1 MRSQPAGFSGASAP
15 GIQNFAN
22 VLLASPARRPST
34 NTPSRRPPS
43 AGAPRKH
50 CNCKNSRC
58 LKLYCECFASGRYCD
73 GCNCVNCCNNRENE
87 SVRQS
92 AVEAILERNPNAFR
106 PKIQE
111 EAHHV
116 QVPTP
121 RHNKGCNCKKSG
133 CLKKYCECFQAG
145 IFCSDNCKCID
156 CKNFEGSDARDAV
169 MSTQPHDA
177 KTGPMSPAPSKRLR
191 LGQPDG
197 SDALLASSKPSMLGG
212 ASPLMSPAGQAALA
226 SGRLPPLPTAP
237 QGSALR
243 EIITS
248 MVARG
253 GVEEMCSLLLLV
265 AQEEAERIHRDAHAD
280 TSEASGGNAEEQQ
293 DTLDDKVYAAQEAA
307 ILTEYHLVLQK
318 ILSRTQD
325 RARDMAVEQQ
335 RALAQQQLLQQRQA
349 SSGAMSSLGPHRRL
363 AGSPQGSAGHP
374 QEPGLG
380 ERSSSGTLMQ
390 RASSGAAGTPAEPGL
405 HRLAASS
412 HPGQPPP
419 SPGPTIAD
427 GETGKP
433 PGIAPPGNL
442 SSSTAMP
449 GRLPAATEPLEHQ
462 VGGMYIPQGSLLQL
476 QQQQQQRQSQ
486 ALQDPLRRGN
496 LNPYQVNPPTANPS
510 LGHPALGLP
519 VRGHPPLHS
528 NNGLQPA
535 FPQHAPQLGLGS
547 GSTRPMP
554 LSSLPHRTAQISH
567 HQLQQQH
574 QLQQLGSLVT
584 PLLSAAGGDS
594 KDLLG
599 PMLDGLLSAGYPTH
613 SLQPPAGSI
622 AQPLGPTAAHTHRG
636 VTPQL
641 PPTLGGLSSL
651 AGLQSRPMT
660 SQQLSAAGVPSWQQL
675 NLGQGIGS
683 VKPLGDVLHWT
694 SGPPREPAGSPP
706 LASSDPNNSLT
717 PSELLGLAELVSGAE
732 PFSAEGEASGAASSS
747 AGKYGPL
754 LKAPAWVPRWIQS
767 LMNVNIPTADVEAG
781 VLWDK
786 EVLVQE
792 VVAVED
798 MLSEQRPVLAN
809 LRWLQLLLDRDPS
822 LQEALKKMCKIRLS
836 RARGDRDLDILY
848 LPVAVAILQVPGESS
863 CEDICGFIR
872 QGEDLKR
879 QVPVEL
885 KGAFNWVRH
894 AQSNGLQENKAG
906 LGKVYK
912 STKVHCLG
920 VCSSSRAVTTGLYM
934 ARCQSVW
941 ILKMEWLQDGAAW
954 ALQKCSVAP
963 QFPVKG
969 MQPTEYIAD
978 YVGDAVHR
986 VAAMATINLQDFM
999 LAANGIV
1006 SGAGP
1011 DLQFIAL
1018 EPFADRVISHRDIQ
1032 ESTRL
1037 LELVHQ
1043 AFTAVEALHESMV
1056 LHCEIKPDNILLSCT
1071 GMILLNDNDIVCTTG
1086 VADVVKPSELAQSSP
1101 KPASQLSTVIITGA
1115 TSGLGLAATKALVKT
1130 GQWHVVMAV
1139 RDFSK
1144 AELVAKRGGFPK
1156 DSYSIMHCDLASL
1169 RSVRQFVE
1177 NFRTSGR
1184 PLDAL
1189 VCNAAV
1195 YLPTDKEPTY
1205 TADGLELSMV
1215 ANHLGHFLA
1224 ANLLL
1229 QDLKERNSKRAGQNG
1244 SAGPAP
1250 RLIIVGS
1257 ITGNSNTVAG
1267 NVPPKA
1273 DLGQLQGLEAATAGG
1288 SESPMIDGGT
1298 WDGAKAYKDSKV
1310 CNMLTMGEMHRRFH
1324 EDTGVVFSSLYPGCI
1339 AETGLFRNHYKLFRT
1354 LFPPFQKYITK
1365 GYVSEEEAGK
1375 RLAQVVSDPAL
1386 DKSGSYWS
1394 WSADS
1399 KSFENNLSD
1408 EASNR
1413 SKAEKLWKLSEQL
1426 CGLP

>member
-1 MRSQPAGFSGASAP
+1 MSGPEPPQTTALQSVEGISNSSKLPPALQPQLGPDAALVHSQPAPFAQQSHAGPNNSQTRNPPAGFSQLPQQAADTAQLRGPLAAFAQQSQQGADAARLQDQFASLGQMPQQGSDVAHMQAHPAVLGQLTQHSAELPPMRTQSAATAQQQQQQPAADSAQMRSQPAGFSGASAP

-732 PFSAEGEASGAASSS
+732 PFSAEGE
-747 AGKYGPL
+747 
-754 LKAPAWVPRWIQS
+754 
-767 LMNVNIPTADVEAG
+767 
-781 VLWDK
+781 
-786 EVLVQE
+786 
-792 VVAVED
+792 
-798 MLSEQRPVLAN
+798 
-809 LRWLQLLLDRDPS
+809 
-822 LQEALKKMCKIRLS
+822 
-836 RARGDRDLDILY
+836 
-848 LPVAVAILQVPGESS
+848 
-863 CEDICGFIR
+863 
-872 QGEDLKR
+872 
-879 QVPVEL
+879 
-885 KGAFNWVRH
+885 NWVRDSRKH
-894 AQSNGLQENKAG
+894 ASCTLLGAWSMADPIKEAQGLLLAELK
-906 LGKVYK
+906 K
-912 STKVHCLG
+912 S
-920 VCSSSRAVTTGLYM
+920 
-934 ARCQSVW
+934 Q
-941 ILKMEWLQDGAAW
+941 
-954 ALQKCSVAP
+954 
-963 QFPVKG
+963 
-969 MQPTEYIAD
+969 
-978 YVGDAVHR
+978 
-986 VAAMATINLQDFM
+986 
-999 LAANGIV
+999 
-1006 SGAGP
+1006 
-1011 DLQFIAL
+1011 
-1018 EPFADRVISHRDIQ
+1018 ADRDEERIQ
-1032 ESTRL
+1032 EL
-1037 LELVHQ
+1037 KEFLKVQ
-1043 AFTAVEALHESMV
+1043 
-1056 LHCEIKPDNILLSCT
+1056 
-1071 GMILLNDNDIVCTTG
+1071 
-1086 VADVVKPSELAQSSP
+1086 Q
-1101 KPASQLSTVIITGA
+1101 
-1115 TSGLGLAATKALVKT
+1115 
-1130 GQWHVVMAV
+1130 
-1139 RDFSK
+1139 
-1144 AELVAKRGGFPK
+1144 
-1156 DSYSIMHCDLASL
+1156 
-1169 RSVRQFVE
+1169 
-1177 NFRTSGR
+1177 
-1184 PLDAL
+1184 
-1189 VCNAAV
+1189 AAV
-1195 YLPTDKEPTY
+1195 Q
-1205 TADGLELSMV
+1205 
-1215 ANHLGHFLA
+1215 ANMA
-1224 ANLLL
+1224 
-1229 QDLKERNSKRAGQNG
+1229 
-1244 SAGPAP
+1244 
-1250 RLIIVGS
+1250 
-1257 ITGNSNTVAG
+1257 
-1267 NVPPKA
+1267 
-1273 DLGQLQGLEAATAGG
+1273 
-1288 SESPMIDGGT
+1288 
-1298 WDGAKAYKDSKV
+1298 
-1310 CNMLTMGEMHRRFH
+1310 
-1324 EDTGVVFSSLYPGCI
+1324 
-1339 AETGLFRNHYKLFRT
+1339 LF
-1354 LFPPFQKYITK
+1354 
-1365 GYVSEEEAGK
+1365 
-1375 RLAQVVSDPAL
+1375 
-1386 DKSGSYWS
+1386 
-1394 WSADS
+1394 
-1399 KSFENNLSD
+1399 
-1408 EASNR
+1408 
-1413 SKAEKLWKLSEQL
+1413 
-1426 CGLP
+1426 